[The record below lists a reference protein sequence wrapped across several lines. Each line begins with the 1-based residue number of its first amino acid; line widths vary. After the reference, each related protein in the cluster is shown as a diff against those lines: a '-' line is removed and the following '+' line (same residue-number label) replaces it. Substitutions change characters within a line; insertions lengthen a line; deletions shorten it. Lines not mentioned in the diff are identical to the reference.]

1 MGEHGSV
8 RRGVLGRA
16 RGFVTGR
23 PTSQKVGGG
32 VAAALLASA
41 PFGGLAAVEAPTTEP
56 LRLDQAFRVG
66 PYEIVIDKVV
76 ELPDLKPAIS
86 PEEGQRVIVLDA
98 TVTNT
103 TDRPDYSVTL
113 TNHITVDGGGVKV
126 EERPS
131 LVFVDDST
139 DLSILNPGVGYRTAI
154 CFVMSGPWQGD
165 AVTVRADHLEFIE
178 VDSLTLDPN
187 TWREREGPD
196 PLGTLPF
203 ERKS

>member
-1 MGEHGSV
+1 MGENDSV

-32 VAAALLASA
+32 VVTALLASA
-41 PFGGLAAVEAPTTEP
+41 PFGGLAAVDAPTTEP
-56 LRLDQAFRVG
+56 ILLDAAFRVG

-98 TVTNT
+98 MVTNT
-103 TDRPDYSVTL
+103 TNRPDYFTTL
-113 TNHITVDGGGVKV
+113 TSHISVGGGNVKL
-126 EERPS
+126 EERPR
-131 LVFVDDST
+131 LVFVDDASS
-139 DLSILNPGVGYRTAI
+139 LSVLNPGVGYRAAI
-154 CFVMSGPWQGD
+154 SFVMSGPWQGD
-165 AVTVRADHLEFIE
+165 VVTVRADHMEFIE
-178 VDSLTLDPN
+178 VDPLTLDPQS
-187 TWREREGPD
+187 WREREGPD
-196 PLGTLPF
+196 PLGALPL